1 MRFHSALLVTL
12 AFACFF
18 SGAEARTWLVRPDG
32 SGDAPTI
39 QAAVDSSADDDVVEL
54 ADGTFTG
61 TGNRDIDLRDR
72 SITVRSASG
81 SADLCIVDCE
91 GTPTEPHRG
100 FVFGAVSKRGASL
113 ERVTVTGG
121 CVSQEPWGSA
131 VLCEG
136 GSAPSILACVFRGNG
151 GSAVGCIEQA
161 APTIEECE
169 FRNNSGERGGALRI
183 RWARPV
189 VRRCTFREDESEDT
203 GGAVHSYVGRPVF
216 DACTFVG
223 NTSALGG
230 AIDVLVG
237 NTLTCT
243 GCLFLDNV
251 AGRVGAINAL
261 ICSTYV
267 EECVF
272 VGNQALESWAGAIAF
287 GKTSYTW
294 IDGSTFWGNG
304 GPDGTLLC
312 GEYGATITNTI
323 IAGSTRGPSIAVGGN
338 VTLSCCDL
346 FGNAG
351 GDWVVGIADQEGIR
365 GNFAAD
371 PLFCDP
377 ENGDLTLRSD
387 SPCLPGNHPGGAACG
402 LIGALGEGCA
412 PPTAV
417 ERASWGGVKTRFR

>member
-323 IAGSTRGPSIAVGGN
+323 IAGSTRGPSAE
-338 VTLSCCDL
+338 T
-346 FGNAG
+346 
-351 GDWVVGIADQEGIR
+351 
-365 GNFAAD
+365 
-371 PLFCDP
+371 
-377 ENGDLTLRSD
+377 
-387 SPCLPGNHPGGAACG
+387 
-402 LIGALGEGCA
+402 
-412 PPTAV
+412 
-417 ERASWGGVKTRFR
+417 